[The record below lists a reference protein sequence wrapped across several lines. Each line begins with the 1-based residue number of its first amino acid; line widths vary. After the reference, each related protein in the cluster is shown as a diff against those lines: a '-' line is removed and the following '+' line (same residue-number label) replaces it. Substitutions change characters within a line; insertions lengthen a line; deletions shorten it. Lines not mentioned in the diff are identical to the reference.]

1 MEGLRERLPALDFIP
16 SDELGIPSKY
26 KEAINYLYSL
36 TQSGIKLGLKNTA
49 QLLQQFGDPQLKKTT
64 IHIGGT
70 NGKGSTA
77 AITESILKA
86 SGYKV
91 GL

>member
-1 MEGLRERLPALDFIP
+1 MNE
-16 SDELGIPSKY
+16 SKY
-26 KEAINYLYSL
+26 KEALNYLYSL

-49 QLLQQFGDPQLKKTT
+49 QLLHQFGDPQLKKTT
-64 IHIGGT
+64 VHIGGT

-91 GL
+91 G